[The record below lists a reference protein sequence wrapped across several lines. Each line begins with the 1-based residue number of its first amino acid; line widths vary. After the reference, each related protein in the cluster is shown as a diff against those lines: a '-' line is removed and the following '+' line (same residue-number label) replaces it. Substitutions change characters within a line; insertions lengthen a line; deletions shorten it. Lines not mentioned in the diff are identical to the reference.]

1 MGTGTIIL
9 LIVVVVVILSSVKIV
24 HTKEAVVIE
33 RLGQYSRTL
42 EQGVQF
48 LIPFLDTVKRNVNL
62 SQQIREIPAQGAVT
76 HENVPISIDSVVF
89 FEVLDP
95 RAAVYNIQNFVSAI
109 EVSVATSLRNVIG
122 TMTLDEMFNQRERI
136 NARLSEVLD
145 SITNAFGVKILRV
158 EIRDIRVS
166 ADIQD
171 SMDKQMKAERSKR
184 ATILEAEASREKD
197 IKTAEGEKLSVILKA
212 EGDKESNIRRA
223 EGLKESQLLEAEG
236 KANAI
241 LKVAEA
247 EAAAIRI
254 INAAIKE
261 SGTNEVVIALKQV
274 EAVIEMSKNPAN
286 KIFFPTDS
294 IKSLGSIGAV
304 AEMLKE
310 NKTK

>member
-1 MGTGTIIL
+1 MGVGTIVIL
-9 LIVVVVVILSSVKIV
+9 VVVVIIILSSVKIV
-24 HTKEAVVIE
+24 HTKEAVIVE

-42 EQGVQF
+42 EQGVHF
-48 LIPFLDTVKRNVNL
+48 LLPFLDTVKRSVNL

-89 FEVLDP
+89 FEVLDA
-95 RAAVYNIQNFVSAI
+95 RAAVYNIQNYVGAI

-145 SITNAFGVKILRV
+145 SITNAFGIKVLRV
-158 EIRDIRVS
+158 EIKDIRVS

-184 ATILEAEASREKD
+184 ATILEAEAQRERE
-197 IKTAEGEKLSVILKA
+197 IKTAEGEKLGAILRA
-212 EGDKESNIRRA
+212 EAEKEANIRRA
-223 EGLKESQLLEAEG
+223 EGLKESQMLEAEG

-241 LKVAEA
+241 IKVAEA
-247 EAAAIRI
+247 EAEAIRKV
-254 INAAIKE
+254 NAAIKE
-261 SGTNEVVIALKQV
+261 SGTDQVVIALKQV
-274 EAVIEMSKNPAN
+274 EALIEMSKNPAN
-286 KIFFPTDS
+286 KIFLPTDS

-310 NKTK
+310 NK